1 MSLLFFLS
9 SVFTSLWELSR
20 ASSLTHHSMI
30 SCVSST
36 QPHPGPSNT
45 DFHTPAMCHS
55 VTTIS
60 HVVSSSSMS
69 PLSTLPS
76 SHHIVHHTHHHID
89 WQQSSQ
95 QSPVKFQARDL
106 HCRSTQRNSVVFS
119 VYKNQTLFY
128 FNHLMFM
135 LSRMV
140 YRLRAQSFVCL
151 FCVCTSLTK
160 WSMTLLVIQLPI
172 KYFTRVTSLDSLAS
186 CRCQK
191 LHPVADEMSGS
202 AWHADEYWQ
211 VFNAHVHITD
221 EWMTTATKGRVMYEY
236 ERSKSLWRM

>member
-1 MSLLFFLS
+1 MAETHTS
-9 SVFTSLWELSR
+9 FTSSASNRTMQLFPNISSR
-20 ASSLTHHSMI
+20 AIKVFSSSMCRVDIVISQRNMI

-36 QPHPGPSNT
+36 QPAHQPHPGPSNT

-135 LSRMV
+135 LSHMV

-151 FCVCTSLTK
+151 FCVCTSLTQ
-160 WSMTLLVIQLPI
+160 WSMTL
-172 KYFTRVTSLDSLAS
+172 
-186 CRCQK
+186 
-191 LHPVADEMSGS
+191 
-202 AWHADEYWQ
+202 
-211 VFNAHVHITD
+211 
-221 EWMTTATKGRVMYEY
+221 
-236 ERSKSLWRM
+236 